1 MAGFIYI
8 TVSEGALFIPRVQ
21 DQITGA
27 LKSFKFHITNWICI
41 SYIIFKHFQWL
52 QLFLYEDTRSKC
64 IDSQPVPV
72 KQYPVRWYLRCQL

>member
-27 LKSFKFHITNWICI
+27 LKSFKFHITN
-41 SYIIFKHFQWL
+41 
-52 QLFLYEDTRSKC
+52 
-64 IDSQPVPV
+64 
-72 KQYPVRWYLRCQL
+72 